1 MAGWKDAPIVRPAAT
16 PGAMIARPADP
27 TKPRMDLADLN
38 LKYLQLQREQQA
50 LADAKAKASKKPPT
64 YGEVSGG
71 EAAKSEGRAI
81 GTQRAAARQSL
92 PAYVRAAKANSQ
104 KLQQLLDHEG
114 FSALVGRPNPFK
126 GGFGVG
132 TLPLSSARGASSL
145 FQQIKGTAFLTGVQ
159 AMKGTGPVSER
170 EGLAAE
176 KAIQRMSTSLSEDEF
191 KLAAQ
196 EYIDAMAR
204 GVAALQEQATMSASA
219 PVAAPLGSSDKED

>member
-16 PGAMIARPADP
+16 PGAVIARPADP
-27 TKPRMDLADLN
+27 TKPKMDMADLA

-50 LADAKAKASKKPPT
+50 LKDAKDKAGKKPPT
-64 YGEVSGG
+64 YGEVKEGK
-71 EAAKSEGRAI
+71 AAETEGKATGTFRA
-81 GTQRAAARQSL
+81 QARQSL
-92 PAYVRAAKANSQ
+92 PSYVRAAKANSQ

-114 FSALVGRPNPFK
+114 FSALVGVPNPFK

-176 KAIQRMSTSLSEDEF
+176 KAIQRMSTALTENEF

-204 GVAALQEQATMSASA
+204 GVAALQEQATRPASTR
-219 PVAAPLGSSDKED
+219 VAAPLGSSDTED

>member
-1 MAGWKDAPIVRPAAT
+1 MGWGTDRVIRPAAT
-16 PGAMIARPADP
+16 PGAMIARPVDP
-27 TKPRMDLADLN
+27 TKKQSDLADLTI
-38 LKYLQLQREQQA
+38 KYQAIEKAKREA
-50 LADAKAKASKKPPT
+50 TAADAKANKKPPT

-132 TLPLSSARGASSL
+132 TLPMSSARGASTL

-176 KAIQRMSTSLSEDEF
+176 KAIQRMSTALSENEF

-196 EYIDAMAR
+196 EYVDAMAR
-204 GVAALQEQATMSASA
+204 GVAALEDQATMSASA
-219 PVAAPLGSSDKED
+219 PVAAPLGPTDKDD

>member
-1 MAGWKDAPIVRPAAT
+1 MPFDIKSARPVSSSMASVIPVPEDPVKAAT
-16 PGAMIARPADP
+16 SRQ
-27 TKPRMDLADLN
+27 DLV
-38 LKYLQLQREQQA
+38 LKYLEATAKRQA
-50 LADAKAKASKKPPT
+50 NAAAAAKANKKEPT
-64 YGEVSGG
+64 YGQVAGG
-71 EAAKSEGRAI
+71 QAAKAEGRAI
-81 GTQRAAARQSL
+81 GAQRAAARQSL

-176 KAIQRMSTSLSEDEF
+176 KAIQRMSTSLSENEF

-204 GVAALQEQATMSASA
+204 GVAALQEQATMAAST
-219 PVAAPLGSSDKED
+219 PVAAPLGSSDTED